1 MALIKLTGNLWSL
14 ESVEVEAGDIVKAK
28 LDTEN
33 YTEEDGVYMCDGY
46 RIFTKP
52 NPNDKYETDWAGE
65 IVETSKVQ
73 MTVTTAQFEK
83 ALQEYMDKQFNCQEE
98 CCRIT
103 AADNER
109 CNPQPEPVKS
119 AMTITTEAR
128 DVAVKAVGRALNPGK
143 KFFSLDIAYTATD
156 AALTAL
162 GISVEGENA

>member
-14 ESVEVEAGDIVKAK
+14 ESVEVE
-28 LDTEN
+28 
-33 YTEEDGVYMCDGY
+33 
-46 RIFTKP
+46 
-52 NPNDKYETDWAGE
+52 
-65 IVETSKVQ
+65 
-73 MTVTTAQFEK
+73 
-83 ALQEYMDKQFNCQEE
+83 
-98 CCRIT
+98 

-162 GISVEGENA
+162 GITVEGEDDV